1 MPGSLLAIFVGIAIG
16 TLVTLVIVGAFRL
29 RDRAT
34 RSANPQIPAA
44 VTAMLDVL
52 EDAAVV
58 TDASGIVLAA
68 SPSSRWLGVVAGRRL
83 AQEEL
88 RGLMKQARQ
97 NGRSPAQTM
106 RIRVSRVSN
115 DTRLVIGR
123 AATITDEFIA
133 IFVRDISEQERVQQM
148 RQDFIQNTS
157 HELKTPVGAIGL
169 LAEALVMAADDPDQV
184 RHFSERVS
192 AEADRLGQLTARIMN
207 LSRLQAADEL
217 LDVGDVSIDEVVART
232 VEAHLVTARAAEVEL
247 VAGGEHGVR
256 VHGDARVLVEALSNL
271 VSNAIAYSPEGSHV
285 GIGVRQDGDII
296 EIAVT
301 DQGLGISETDQKRI
315 FERFYRA
322 DQARSRHTGGTGL
335 GLSIVKHAIQR
346 HGGEVRLWSREGQ
359 GSTFTIRLPVGGPL
373 TGAMPVQDGK
383 KKKKKKDKKNRAVDR
398 AAKRKESSA

>member
-1 MPGSLLAIFVGIAIG
+1 MFIGIAIG
-16 TLVTLVIVGAFRL
+16 TLVTLVIVGAFQL
-29 RDRAT
+29 RDRAMQ
-34 RSANPQIPAA
+34 SANPQVPAA
-44 VTAMLDVL
+44 VTSMLDVL

-68 SPSSRWLGVVAGRRL
+68 SPSSRWLGVVAGHRL

-88 RGLMKQARQ
+88 RGLMKLARQ

-106 RIRVSRVSN
+106 RIRVSRVSS

-123 AATITDEFIA
+123 AASITDEFVA

-217 LDVGDVSIDEVVART
+217 LDIGDVSIDEVVART
-232 VEAHLVTARAAEVEL
+232 VDAQQTTARAASVEL
-247 VAGGEHGVR
+247 VTGGESGIR
-256 VHGDARVLVEALSNL
+256 VHGDSRVLVEALSNL

-285 GIGVRQDGDII
+285 GIGVKQEDDIV

-301 DQGLGISETDQKRI
+301 DQGIGISETDQKRI

-359 GSTFTIRLPVGGPL
+359 GSTFTIRLPLGGPL
-373 TGAMPVQDGK
+373 TGAVPLKLDKKTKKQREK
-383 KKKKKKDKKNRAVDR
+383 KKRAAER
-398 AAKRKESSA
+398 AAKRKDSSA

>member
-1 MPGSLLAIFVGIAIG
+1 MFVGIAIG
-16 TLVTLVIVGAFRL
+16 TLVTLVIVGAFQL
-29 RDRAT
+29 RDRAM
-34 RSANPQIPAA
+34 RSANPQVPAA
-44 VTAMLDVL
+44 VTSMLDVL

-68 SPSSRWLGVVAGRRL
+68 SPSSRWLGVVAGHRL

-88 RGLMKQARQ
+88 RGLMKLARQ

-106 RIRVSRVSN
+106 RIRVSRVSS

-123 AATITDEFIA
+123 AASITDEFVA

-217 LDVGDVSIDEVVART
+217 LDIGDVSIDEVVART
-232 VEAHLVTARAAEVEL
+232 VDAQQTTARAASVEL
-247 VAGGEHGVR
+247 VTGGESGIR
-256 VHGDARVLVEALSNL
+256 VHGDSRVLVEALSNL
-271 VSNAIAYSPEGSHV
+271 VSNAIAYSSEGSHV
-285 GIGVRQDGDII
+285 GIGVRQEDDIV

-301 DQGLGISETDQKRI
+301 DQGIGISESDQKRI

-373 TGAMPVQDGK
+373 TGAMAVQSGK
-383 KKKKKKDKKNRAVDR
+383 KKKKLKNKKKRAAER
-398 AAKRKESSA
+398 AAKRKDSSA

>member
-1 MPGSLLAIFVGIAIG
+1 MPGSLLAMFIGIAIG
-16 TLVTLVIVGAFRL
+16 TLVTLVIVGAFQL
-29 RDRAT
+29 RDRAMQ
-34 RSANPQIPAA
+34 SANPQVPAA
-44 VTAMLDVL
+44 VTSMLDVL

-68 SPSSRWLGVVAGRRL
+68 SPSSRWLGVVAGHRL

-88 RGLMKQARQ
+88 RGLMKLARQ

-106 RIRVSRVSN
+106 RIRVSRVSS

-123 AATITDEFIA
+123 AASITDEFVA

-217 LDVGDVSIDEVVART
+217 LDIGDVSIDEVVART
-232 VEAHLVTARAAEVEL
+232 VDAQQTTARAASVEL
-247 VAGGEHGVR
+247 VTGGESGIR
-256 VHGDARVLVEALSNL
+256 VHGDSRVLVEALSNL

-285 GIGVRQDGDII
+285 GIGVKQEDDIV

-301 DQGLGISETDQKRI
+301 DQGIGISETDQKRI

-359 GSTFTIRLPVGGPL
+359 GSTFTIRLPLGGPL
-373 TGAMPVQDGK
+373 TGAVPLKLDKKTKKQREK
-383 KKKKKKDKKNRAVDR
+383 KKRAAER
-398 AAKRKESSA
+398 AAKRKDSSA

>member
-1 MPGSLLAIFVGIAIG
+1 MFVGIAIG
-16 TLVTLVIVGAFRL
+16 TLVTLVIVGAFQL
-29 RDRAT
+29 RDRAM
-34 RSANPQIPAA
+34 RSANAQVPAA
-44 VTAMLDVL
+44 VTSMLDVL

-68 SPSSRWLGVVAGRRL
+68 SPSSRWLGVVAGHRL

-88 RGLMKQARQ
+88 RGLMKLARQ

-106 RIRVSRVSN
+106 RIRVSRVSS

-123 AATITDEFIA
+123 AAAITDEFIA
-133 IFVRDISEQERVQQM
+133 IFVRDISEQERIQQM

-169 LAEALVMAADDPDQV
+169 LAEALVMAADEPDQV

-217 LDVGDVSIDEVVART
+217 LDVSDVSVDEIVART
-232 VEAHLVTARAAEVEL
+232 VDAHQTTARAASVEL
-247 VAGGEHGVR
+247 VTGGETGIR
-256 VHGDARVLVEALSNL
+256 VHGDSRVLVEALSNL

-285 GIGVRQDGDII
+285 GIGVKQEEDIV

-301 DQGLGISETDQKRI
+301 DQGLGISEEDQKRI

-373 TGAMPVQDGK
+373 TGAVQVKVDK
-383 KKKKKKDKKNRAVDR
+383 KKKKLKDKKKRAAER
-398 AAKRKESSA
+398 AAKRKDSPA

>member
-217 LDVGDVSIDEVVART
+217 LDVGDVSIDEVT
-232 VEAHLVTARAAEVEL
+232 
-247 VAGGEHGVR
+247 
-256 VHGDARVLVEALSNL
+256 S
-271 VSNAIAYSPEGSHV
+271 
-285 GIGVRQDGDII
+285 
-296 EIAVT
+296 
-301 DQGLGISETDQKRI
+301 
-315 FERFYRA
+315 
-322 DQARSRHTGGTGL
+322 
-335 GLSIVKHAIQR
+335 
-346 HGGEVRLWSREGQ
+346 
-359 GSTFTIRLPVGGPL
+359 
-373 TGAMPVQDGK
+373 
-383 KKKKKKDKKNRAVDR
+383 
-398 AAKRKESSA
+398 